1 MSGAL
6 SSPGFDPAIALQ
18 AGRGV
23 APPNP
28 LQTVGQFANTM
39 NAINQTKLFPGQME
53 LQNQDITRNTVQ
65 NAQMINRA
73 AYASIAHLL
82 NKPEGSITH
91 TDVTN
96 AMASAEANLGL
107 PTHGP
112 ISDLGRIMPGADGPD
127 FDRSI
132 RDLILARTQPAERAA
147 AAVVPSLSLQPVGDQ
162 AIPYRTPQGGQAGAG
177 NPTQAGPGISLGVS
191 PEFKANQVGRPATA
205 MDVAKLHAQGIEITV
220 NTPLTVPMVDV
231 LYQQGALPQSGQRV
245 PQGGVPGSMGPGNYP
260 APSPAAPPTSPP
272 GTMPTVPAVRAPASA
287 PGTIPL
293 PPGAGGTPVV
303 TGLPPGTAESNA
315 ADVAAYKA
323 AQMGLPERQTAVQS
337 LIKAKEALEL
347 VNTGRGS
354 DTLNRMKSLIL
365 TLTPGANPNEVSVMN
380 YDLAHKYL
388 VDYARRAAGAGG
400 TDLARQLGTES
411 NASTDPIS
419 NAAALNV
426 VKTNI
431 GRERQGIAG
440 TMLAPSTGIGYG
452 AHIGN
457 HANDT
462 DPRAFAF
469 DHYTPQERQALITE
483 LKKDPAAWKK
493 FQHSL
498 ELAARTRQ
506 IAVPGSQ

>member
-1 MSGAL
+1 
-6 SSPGFDPAIALQ
+6 
-18 AGRGV
+18 
-23 APPNP
+23 
-28 LQTVGQFANTM
+28 
-39 NAINQTKLFPGQME
+39 
-53 LQNQDITRNTVQ
+53 
-65 NAQMINRA
+65 
-73 AYASIAHLL
+73 
-82 NKPEGSITH
+82 
-91 TDVTN
+91 
-96 AMASAEANLGL
+96 
-107 PTHGP
+107 
-112 ISDLGRIMPGADGPD
+112 
-127 FDRSI
+127 
-132 RDLILARTQPAERAA
+132 
-147 AAVVPSLSLQPVGDQ
+147 
-162 AIPYRTPQGGQAGAG
+162 
-177 NPTQAGPGISLGVS
+177 
-191 PEFKANQVGRPATA
+191 
-205 MDVAKLHAQGIEITV
+205 
-220 NTPLTVPMVDV
+220 
-231 LYQQGALPQSGQRV
+231 
-245 PQGGVPGSMGPGNYP
+245 
-260 APSPAAPPTSPP
+260 
-272 GTMPTVPAVRAPASA
+272 
-287 PGTIPL
+287 
-293 PPGAGGTPVV
+293 V